1 MDVFM
6 YKPCFV
12 TFQFNSKRKIDFSK
26 PTKKMELIVEYN
38 FNTMILK
45 NEGSPQKLHTKYAN
59 YCGRGRLL
67 DGGAMLD
74 DNVTQQY
81 QIRS

>member
-1 MDVFM
+1 MSSCINRVLLL
-6 YKPCFV
+6 
-12 TFQFNSKRKIDFSK
+12 FNSIQKGRLIFQN